1 MNSSKKIKIII
12 ADDHKIFLEGLSS
25 LLKDYPEL
33 KIIATVSNG
42 QEVLDLLIENKAD
55 VVVTDINM
63 PIMDGIKLT
72 KELKKKHPNV
82 KVLALTMHNEDRIIT
97 TIIKAG
103 VTGYILKDTRKEE
116 LLNAIKTVFTGENY
130 FSDEVKNSLNEKSTS
145 KKATSTNSSLI
156 ELSDRE
162 QDILKL
168 IAAGL
173 TQQQIAEK
181 IFISEHTVVFH
192 KRKLFVK
199 FDCKNTAELIKY
211 AMDFG
216 FVE

>member
-1 MNSSKKIKIII
+1 MNSNKKIKIII

-33 KIIATVSNG
+33 EIIATVSNG

-72 KELKKKHPNV
+72 KELKKKHPNI

-116 LLNAIKTVFTGENY
+116 LLTAIKTVFSGENY
-130 FSDEVKNSLNEKSTS
+130 FSDEVKNSLNEKSIS